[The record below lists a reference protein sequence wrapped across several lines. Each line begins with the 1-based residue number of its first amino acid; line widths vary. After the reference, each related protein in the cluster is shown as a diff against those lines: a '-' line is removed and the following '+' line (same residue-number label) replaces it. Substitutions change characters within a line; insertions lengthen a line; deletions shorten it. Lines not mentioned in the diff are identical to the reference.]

1 MAIQDS
7 PTTQQTDQAAQ
18 TLDLQKTSLQ
28 QDGKKLE
35 LERINGIMRLITR
48 LQAEGKTVVE

>member
-1 MAIQDS
+1 
-7 PTTQQTDQAAQ
+7 
-18 TLDLQKTSLQ
+18 LQ